1 MLVSAAITEGTPR
14 ELVWLWRAGRFE
26 LIVNGTLLRELEAVL
41 LREKLRPYLAM
52 DDALG
57 FVVLLHDLAE
67 RGAMPGREV
76 PRYTED
82 PDDDYLVEL
91 AISSGASYLVS
102 GDRHLLALGE
112 IPVEGG
118 SAVRVLTPREFLDQ
132 LR

>member
-1 MLVSAAITEGTPR
+1 VLVSAAITEGTPR
-14 ELVWLWRAGRFE
+14 ELVRLWHAGRFE
-26 LIVNGTLLRELEAVL
+26 LIINGPLLRELEAVL

-57 FVVLLHDLAE
+57 FMVMLHDLAQHDAHTGS
-67 RGAMPGREV
+67 RSV
-76 PRYTED
+76 RYTED

-91 AISSGASYLVS
+91 AISFGASYLVS
-102 GDRHLLALGE
+102 GDRHLLALDE

-118 SAVRVLTPREFLDQ
+118 RTVWVLTPRQFLDE